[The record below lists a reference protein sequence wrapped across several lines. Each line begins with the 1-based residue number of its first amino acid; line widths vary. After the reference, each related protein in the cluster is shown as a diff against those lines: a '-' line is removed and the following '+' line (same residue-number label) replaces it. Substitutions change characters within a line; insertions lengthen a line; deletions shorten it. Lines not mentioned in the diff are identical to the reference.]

1 MKKDVKLNK
10 SRFTLRLL
18 LRKHGTFFLEQKKI
32 MTKLFTT
39 YAINICPI
47 YEHPHMTIN
56 IIRPEQDSPIYNKI
70 SQDDVEQVT
79 GDNYK

>member
-39 YAINICPI
+39 YAIDNCPI
-47 YEHPHMTIN
+47 YEHPHMTIQHHTP
-56 IIRPEQDSPIYNKI
+56 R
-70 SQDDVEQVT
+70 T
-79 GDNYK
+79 GQPNL

>member
-1 MKKDVKLNK
+1 
-10 SRFTLRLL
+10 
-18 LRKHGTFFLEQKKI
+18 

-39 YAINICPI
+39 YAINNCPI
-47 YEHPHMTIN
+47 YEHPHMTFN
-56 IIRPEQDSPIYNKI
+56 IRRPEQDSPIYNKI

>member
-18 LRKHGTFFLEQKKI
+18 LRITRNIFLEQEKI

-39 YAINICPI
+39 YAINNCPI
-47 YEHPHMTIN
+47 YEHPHMTIQHHT
-56 IIRPEQDSPIYNKI
+56 P
-70 SQDDVEQVT
+70 
-79 GDNYK
+79 